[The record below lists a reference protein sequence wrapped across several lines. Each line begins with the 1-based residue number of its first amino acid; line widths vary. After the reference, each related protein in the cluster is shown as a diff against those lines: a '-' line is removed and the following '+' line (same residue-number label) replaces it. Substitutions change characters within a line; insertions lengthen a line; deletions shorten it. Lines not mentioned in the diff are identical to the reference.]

1 MGDGKATLH
10 ASRDIGL
17 YYADVPNRL
26 VGYLVDVVVLTI
38 LSFLG
43 AVVISVIF
51 GPVVTIDVS
60 ADPRVSLDKGLALL
74 NGALGT
80 IISAVY
86 FIGTWRRLRGSPGQR
101 LLRMEIGAEADGAAI
116 TYRQGVVRWL
126 LIGLPLSVE
135 AALTPVI
142 SGSVDALLILAL
154 LVWYVVLLVSMA
166 RSPAKQGLHD
176 RLAHTAVT
184 KAALAVPWAGVPD
197 LEQGA
202 VVR

>member
-1 MGDGKATLH
+1 MGDGEAPLP
-10 ASRDIGL
+10 ASRDVGL

-26 VGYLVDVVVLTI
+26 VGYLVDAVFLTI
-38 LSFLG
+38 LAFVG
-43 AVVISVIF
+43 AVIISVVF
-51 GPVVTIDVS
+51 GPVVTIDAS
-60 ADPRVSLDKGLALL
+60 ADPTVSLDEGLALL
-74 NGALGT
+74 NGALGI

-101 LLRMEIGAEADGAAI
+101 LLRMEIGAETDGAAI

-126 LIGLPLSVE
+126 LIGLPLCLE
-135 AALTPVI
+135 AALVPVI

-154 LVWYVVLLVSMA
+154 AAWYVVLLVSTA
-166 RSPAKQGLHD
+166 RDPAKQGLHD

-184 KAALAVPWAGVPD
+184 KVARAVPWAGGPD
-197 LEQGA
+197 VEQGA

>member
-1 MGDGKATLH
+1 MHT
-10 ASRDIGL
+10 SREVGL

-26 VGYLVDVVVLTI
+26 VGYLLDIVILTI
-38 LSFLG
+38 LSFVG
-43 AVVISVIF
+43 AVIISVIF

-60 ADPRVSLDKGLALL
+60 ADPRVGVDQGLALL

-86 FIGTWRRLRGSPGQR
+86 FVGSWRRFRGSPGQR
-101 LLRMEIGAEADGAAI
+101 LLRMEIGAEADGVTI

-126 LIGLPLSVE
+126 LIGLPLSLE
-135 AALTPVI
+135 ASLTPVI
-142 SGSVDALLILAL
+142 SGSADALLILVL
-154 LVWYVVLLVSMA
+154 LVWYLVLLVGTA
-166 RSPAKQGLHD
+166 RNPAKQGLHD

-184 KAALAVPWAGVPD
+184 KMARAVPWAGGTD